1 MAESSRGRCITLR
14 VQGKGV
20 RAIARELGLSHSTV
34 VEHLAHPEA
43 RKVLDAVGRR
53 AVQMARDELE
63 ASVPEVARKARRVAM
78 GLEKAKPD
86 QVQAMKLV
94 MMLAGMEPAKRVEL
108 SGGLDIRGAT
118 DDALRARLEALRG
131 AQADDDGTSDPG

>member
-1 MAESSRGRCITLR
+1 MAESTRGRCITLR

-63 ASVPEVARKARRVAM
+63 SCVPEVARKARRVAL
-78 GLEKAKPD
+78 GQEKAKPD

-108 SGGLDIRGAT
+108 GGSVDIRNADT
-118 DDALRARLEALRG
+118 EALRAQLAALRAVTG
-131 AQADDDGTSDPG
+131 GDPDEG

>member
-1 MAESSRGRCITLR
+1 MELR
-14 VQGKGV
+14 LTGISV
-20 RAIARELGLSHSTV
+20 RAIARALGLHPTTV
-34 VEHLAHPEA
+34 SEHLAHPEA
-43 RKVLDAVGRR
+43 RKVLDAVGRQ

-63 ASVPEVARKARRVAM
+63 ASVPEIARKARRVAM

-94 MMLAGMEPAKRVEL
+94 MMLAGMEPPKRVEL
-108 SGGLDIRGAT
+108 SGSLDVRGAT

>member
-1 MAESSRGRCITLR
+1 MAESTRGRCVQLR
-14 VQGKGV
+14 VQGKGA
-20 RAIARELGLSHSTV
+20 RAIARELGITHQTV
-34 VEHLAHPEA
+34 CEHLAHPEA

-63 ASVPEVARKARRVAM
+63 SSVPEIARKARRVAM

-108 SGGLDIRGAT
+108 GGSIDIRNADT
-118 DDALRARLEALRG
+118 EALRAQLAALRG
-131 AQADDDGTSDPG
+131 VTDPDDG

>member
-1 MAESSRGRCITLR
+1 MAESTRGRCITLR

-43 RKVLDAVGRR
+43 RKVLDAVGRQ

-63 ASVPEVARKARRVAM
+63 ASVPEIARKARRVAL

-108 SGGLDIRGAT
+108 GGSVDIRNAET
-118 DDALRARLEALRG
+118 DALRAQLEALR
-131 AQADDDGTSDPG
+131 AVTSGDPDEG